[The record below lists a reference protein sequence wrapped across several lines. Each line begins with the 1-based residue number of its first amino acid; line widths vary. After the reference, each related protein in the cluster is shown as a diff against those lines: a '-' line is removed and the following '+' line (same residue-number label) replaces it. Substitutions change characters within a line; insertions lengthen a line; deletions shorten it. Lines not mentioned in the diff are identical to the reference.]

1 MKRLAALFV
10 LAVAGFAATA
20 HTQTAA
26 TQTKIAVIEF
36 QKAVAVTNEG
46 QRNFA
51 DLQKKFEPRQ
61 TQIKNLSD
69 EVENL
74 KKQLQAQADKLSDVE
89 RASRA
94 KTIDDKSKQL
104 QREYE
109 DAQTDFQNEMQQTY
123 GALASKVY
131 DILADYAKTQGY
143 TIVLDVSTQQSP
155 ILYAS
160 ESTNIT
166 KAIVDA
172 YNAKSGVPAPP
183 AGAAGAPATK
193 PAPKAPT
200 AK

>member
-10 LAVAGFAATA
+10 LAVVGFAATA

-26 TQTKIAVIEF
+26 TTKIAVIEF

-74 KKQLQAQADKLSDVE
+74 KKQLQAQAEKLNDTE

-131 DILADYAKTQGY
+131 DVLADYAKTQNY
-143 TIVLDVSTQQSP
+143 TVVLDVSTQQSP

-193 PAPKAPT
+193 PAAPKAPT